1 MSEWLLTKEEMAKAY
16 FESENT
22 SELPSVAIA
31 RAQLRKFAGYV
42 QHHSIAHDF
51 GDHTRK
57 ITVWGA
63 EEWESLLR
71 EVGLDKEG

>member
-31 RAQLRKFAGYV
+31 RAQLRKAATWLKGHAYRERW
-42 QHHSIAHDF
+42 
-51 GDHTRK
+51 GTRY
-57 ITVWGA
+57 ITISEITWF
-63 EEWESLLR
+63 SLLA
-71 EVGLDKEG
+71 EAGLEEAEGE